1 MDKPFSQAC
10 ENNKGP
16 ILERLSAWFDSTQHV
31 LEVGSGT
38 GQHAVHF
45 AAAMPQLQ
53 WQCSD
58 QHFNLPGINA
68 WRAEARLSNL
78 PAPIALDVT
87 REWPAQRFD
96 GIYTA
101 NTCHIM
107 SWAMVEA
114 LFRGIDQ
121 TLQQPGTL
129 VIYGPFNYGGQFTSE
144 SNARFDTHL
153 RQTHPQQGIRD
164 FEAVND
170 LAQSIGLTL
179 ADDVAM
185 PANNRLLRWCR

>member
-1 MDKPFSQAC
+1 MNKPFSQAC

-16 ILERLSAWFDSTQHV
+16 ILERLSDWFASTEQV

-45 AAAMPQLQ
+45 AAAMPHLL

-68 WRAEARLSNL
+68 WRSEAGLANL
-78 PAPIALDVT
+78 PDPVVLDVT
-87 REWPAQRFD
+87 RDWPERSYD

-107 SWAMVEA
+107 GWNMVEA
-114 LFRGIDQ
+114 LFRGIDRC
-121 TLQQPGTL
+121 LQRPGTL
-129 VIYGPFNYGGQFTSE
+129 VIYGPFNYGGQFTSA
-144 SNARFDTHL
+144 SNARFDAHL

-164 FEAVND
+164 FEAID
-170 LAQSIGLTL
+170 ELAGAIGLHL
-179 ADDVAM
+179 VDDIAM
-185 PANNRLLRWCR
+185 PANNRLLRWRR